1 MFLNRLSVVVRSLRF
16 RLLLWNAGAVMVT
29 GIVILLAVRQGVRYT
44 LLFDLDQVLRED
56 LKEIDLHFV
65 AGEPYDWNALQDEMD
80 RKARG
85 HDFHRWFVRFY
96 DREGQT
102 VWSSVNAPDD
112 RTVFREERRP
122 GPFSI
127 NSYRVA
133 YQPLPPNVQQANSVL
148 VGCSERYLARDLE
161 LIDRLVLIVFSVLL
175 LASPAVGI
183 FLTSRTIQ
191 PLAEMIRT
199 TARLRP
205 GELKARVPI
214 RGTGDE
220 LDILAGKVNDL
231 LDRIADYLQQEH
243 DFVANA
249 AHELRTPLAAIRSS
263 VEVALSTDRS
273 QEDYRELLGLVIDQC
288 LSLQALVNQLL
299 LLAETDARRLVAA
312 DESVR
317 FDQLVRQ
324 AVEMFEG
331 VAEERQVAMV
341 IERLDEVALPGHR
354 NHLRQVLNN
363 LLDNAIKFTAV
374 RRPAPGES
382 APVEATRGEAPSDAD
397 RNPRKVTI
405 RLIRSASGNS
415 AELTISD
422 NGVGIDPEDL
432 PRIFERFY
440 RADKSRSRDMGARG
454 SGLGLSICRA
464 IVEAH
469 HGSISV
475 SSVPNVGTTF
485 AVRLPLT
492 GREPAGDSLESRQ
505 SPAHPSAE

>member
-96 DREGQT
+96 DREGQK

-112 RTVFREERRP
+112 RTVIREERRP

-133 YQPLPPNVQQANSVL
+133 YQPLPPNVLQATSVM

-331 VAEERQVAMV
+331 VAEERQVAIT
-341 IERLDEVALPGHR
+341 IERLDEVDLPGHR

-374 RRPAPGES
+374 RRPDAGEAAPGES
-382 APVEATRGEAPSDAD
+382 ATGEDWIPG
-397 RNPRKVTI
+397 KVTI
-405 RLIRSASGNS
+405 WLIRSASGNS
-415 AELTISD
+415 AELAISD

-440 RADKSRSRDMGARG
+440 RADKSRSRDVGARG

-469 HGSISV
+469 HGSIEV

-485 AVRLPLT
+485 TVRLPLT
-492 GREPAGDSLESRQ
+492 GREPVGDTLESRK
-505 SPAHPSAE
+505 SPAHPSAD

>member
-1 MFLNRLSVVVRSLRF
+1 MFFDRLRVVVRSLRF

-29 GIVILLAVRQGVRYT
+29 GLVILLAVRQGVRYT

-65 AGEPYDWNALQDEMD
+65 AGQHYDWNALQDEMD

-85 HDFHRWFVRFY
+85 HDFHRWFVQFF
-96 DREGQT
+96 DSQGQS
-102 VWSSVNAPDD
+102 VWASVNAPDD
-112 RTVFREERRP
+112 LVIPPHERQP
-122 GPFSI
+122 GAFSI

-133 YQPLPPNVQQANSVL
+133 YQTLPPAVSQARSVM

-161 LIDRLVLIVFSVLL
+161 LIDRLVLLVFSVLL

-183 FLTSRTIQ
+183 FLTSQTIR

-205 GELKARVPI
+205 GELTARVPV

-231 LDRIADYLQQEH
+231 LERIADYLKQEH

-263 VEVALSTDRS
+263 VEVALTSDRS
-273 QEDYRELLGLVIDQC
+273 QEDYRELLSLVIDQC
-288 LSLQALVNQLL
+288 LALQSLVNQLL
-299 LLAETDARRLVAA
+299 LLAETDAHRLAA
-312 DESVR
+312 AEEPVR
-317 FDQLVRQ
+317 LDLLVRQ

-331 VAEERQVAMV
+331 VAEERQVELV
-341 IERLDEVALPGHR
+341 IEHLDEVTLPAHR

-363 LLDNAIKFTAV
+363 LLDNAIKFTAT
-374 RRPAPGES
+374 RQPPRSADPAWPPPAAG
-382 APVEATRGEAPSDAD
+382 
-397 RNPRKVTI
+397 KVAI
-405 RLIRSASGNS
+405 RLTRAASGRLV
-415 AELTISD
+415 ELQVRD
-422 NGVGIDPEDL
+422 NGSGISPEDL

-440 RADKSRSRDMGARG
+440 RADKSRTRDDGVRG

-464 IVEAH
+464 IVESH
-469 HGSISV
+469 HGTIEA
-475 SSVPNVGTTF
+475 SSVPEAGTTMT
-485 AVRLPLT
+485 VRLPL
-492 GREPAGDSLESRQ
+492 GRQGIDGNAPATQVLHGK
-505 SPAHPSAE
+505 

>member
-1 MFLNRLSVVVRSLRF
+1 MFLDRLSVVVRSLRF

-29 GIVILLAVRQGVRYT
+29 GLVILLAVRQGVRYT

-65 AGEPYDWNALQDEMD
+65 AGEPYDWSALQDEMD

-96 DREGQT
+96 DSQGQT
-102 VWSSVNAPDD
+102 IWSSVNAPEDLA
-112 RTVFREERRP
+112 VSPEERRK
-122 GPFSI
+122 GSLSI
-127 NSYRVA
+127 NAYRVA
-133 YQPLPPNVQQANSVL
+133 CQALPPGVQQASSVM

-161 LIDRLVLIVFSVLL
+161 LIDRLVLLVFSVLL

-183 FLTSRTIQ
+183 FLTSRTIR

-205 GELKARVPI
+205 GELKARVPV

-263 VEVALSTDRS
+263 VEVALTSDRS
-273 QEDYRELLGLVIDQC
+273 QEDYRELLSLVIDQC
-288 LSLQALVNQLL
+288 LALQTLVNQLL
-299 LLAETDARRLVAA
+299 LLAETDAHRLIAA
-312 DESVR
+312 VEPVHL
-317 FDQLVRQ
+317 DQLVRQ

-331 VAEERQVAMV
+331 VAEEREVALR
-341 IERLDEVALPGHR
+341 IERLDEVTLLGHR

-363 LLDNAIKFTAV
+363 LLDNAIKFTAA
-374 RRPAPGES
+374 RGQSLEKPAASSE
-382 APVEATRGEAPSDAD
+382 VNDW
-397 RNPRKVTI
+397 KVTI
-405 RLIRSASGNS
+405 RLMRAASGKS
-415 AELTISD
+415 AELQISD
-422 NGVGIDPEDL
+422 TGVGINPEDL

-440 RADKSRSRDMGARG
+440 RADKSRARDDGARG

-469 HGSISV
+469 HGVIEANST
-475 SSVPNVGTTF
+475 PDVGTTF
-485 AVRLPLT
+485 TIRLPLP
-492 GREPAGDSLESRQ
+492 EHEVISNAPASRQ
-505 SPAHPSAE
+505 TAARLSAG